1 MKSLTL
7 KNFFR
12 KNPLRKEGITNLSLF
27 ILGLAI
33 LFFPSL
39 NAYAEDIFK
48 AGRTEISDTFGK
60 NSTVIFILYLFEII
74 VAIYIYT
81 KSKNLGVFAGIA
93 IIMVFVNVAFGVVPK

>member
-7 KNFFR
+7 KNFF
-12 KNPLRKEGITNLSLF
+12 KKIPLKKEGVTNLSLF
-27 ILGLAI
+27 VLGLAI

-39 NAYAEDIFK
+39 NAYADDIFK

-60 NSTVIFILYLFEII
+60 NSTVIYILYIIEII
-74 VAIYIYT
+74 VAIYLYT

-93 IIMVFVNVAFGVVPK
+93 VIMVFVNIAFGVVPK